1 MDNYKPNSH
10 KYKAESK
17 ENDEK
22 RVKNPVTNAVTM
34 RKKSEARKFMDMFIS
49 EDAGSV
55 KSFVVMDV
63 IVPAVKQAL
72 YDAGLGTLGM
82 LLFGDSSKRGNSNG
96 RTTATPYVSYRSYS
110 DNGSSSNNRQ
120 PATTRQQRYTPNE
133 YAFRTRAEADE
144 VLSQMDAI
152 IETYQSVRV
161 ADFYDLIGVTGEHT
175 DNRYGWTSLVSA
187 RVEHSR
193 DGWII
198 KFPRPLPIS

>member
-1 MDNYKPNSH
+1 MDDFKPNSH
-10 KYKAESK
+10 KYKAEQK
-17 ENDEK
+17 EADEK
-22 RVKNPVTNAVTM
+22 RVKKPVTNAVTM

-55 KSFVVMDV
+55 KSYVIMDV

-82 LLFGDSSKRGNSNG
+82 ILFGDSARRGSNNNS
-96 RTTATPYVSYRSYS
+96 RSTATPYVSYRSFS
-110 DNGSSSNNRQ
+110 DNNTNNRQ
-120 PATTRQQRYTPNE
+120 TNNKQQRYTPNE

-152 IETYQSVRV
+152 IDAYQAVRV

-175 DNRYGWTSLVSA
+175 DNRYGWKSLVTA
-187 RVEHSR
+187 KVEHSR
-193 DGWII
+193 DGWVI
-198 KFPRPLPIS
+198 KFPRPLPID